1 MAVGTWL
8 EDQPEMA
15 KAILAGGH
23 ELGNHTWSH
32 GDINSMDSDQARAEI
47 TRCRDRLIALTGSPG
62 RYFRQ
67 SQSPTATAQVLAL
80 AGAAGYRIALS
91 YDIDSLDWTDPG
103 VDAVR
108 EATAAATGGS
118 IVSMHLG
125 HAVTIDALPG
135 VLADLAARRLRAV
148 TVSQLLRM

>member
-8 EDQPEMA
+8 ADQPEMA

-32 GDINSMDSDQARAEI
+32 GDINSMDSDDARTEI

-67 SQSPTATAQVLAL
+67 SQSPTATARVLAL
-80 AGAAGYRIALS
+80 AGAAGYRVALS
-91 YDIDSLDWTDPG
+91 YDVDSLDWTDPG

-108 EATAAATGGS
+108 AATAAATGGS

-125 HAVTIDALPG
+125 HQVTIDALPG

-148 TVSQLLRM
+148 TVSQLLAL